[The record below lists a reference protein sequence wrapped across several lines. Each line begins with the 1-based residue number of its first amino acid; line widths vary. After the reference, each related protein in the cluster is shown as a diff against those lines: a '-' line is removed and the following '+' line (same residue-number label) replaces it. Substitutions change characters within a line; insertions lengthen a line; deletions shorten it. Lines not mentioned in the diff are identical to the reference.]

1 MDKINIYINSKNRK
15 ENENA
20 NKFTVKI
27 PNILLRLNRDEYF
40 GKLHFF
46 LEILA
51 FFQKVKKL
59 FGKMARFSPFFWK
72 SDFSKILN
80 FFFSFGGR
88 LRIMFHASEN
98 YF

>member
-1 MDKINIYINSKNRK
+1 MVSLIIVY
-15 ENENA
+15 
-20 NKFTVKI
+20 
-27 PNILLRLNRDEYF
+27 L

-51 FFQKVKKL
+51 FFQKFKKL

-72 SDFSKILN
+72 SDFSKILK

-88 LRIMFHASEN
+88 LRITFHASEN

>member
-1 MDKINIYINSKNRK
+1 MSLSFKWQIALFSRNSCIFPKN
-15 ENENA
+15 
-20 NKFTVKI
+20 
-27 PNILLRLNRDEYF
+27 
-40 GKLHFF
+40 
-46 LEILA
+46 
-51 FFQKVKKL
+51 QKL